1 MRDIDIELKDLS
13 LAYGKNEVIHNVSFQ
28 IERGSFVGLV
38 GPNGSGK
45 STIIKSL
52 SRVMLPTHGA
62 IDIRGHNI
70 AKMKQKDLAL
80 LVSVVPQSP
89 LLPSAFTAFEIVLM
103 GRNPHMGFFE
113 YESDEDMA
121 IVEDAMSKTDTL
133 RFRDR
138 RISELSGGEI
148 QSVVIARALAQQTEL
163 IILDEPTAALDV
175 SRQID
180 VLNFL
185 RQHCKDNN
193 ITIVTA
199 IHDLNLASHY
209 CDRLILIKKG
219 QVFCDGIPS
228 KVITNENL
236 SDVYG
241 PGSYVY
247 PHPYSGLPAVLPM
260 VE

>member
-1 MRDIDIELKDLS
+1 MRNIDIELKEIS
-13 LAYGKNEVIHNVSFQ
+13 LAYGKNEVVHKVSFEV
-28 IERGSFVGLV
+28 ERGSFVGLV

-52 SRVMLPTHGA
+52 SRVMQPTHGE
-62 IDIRGHNI
+62 INIRGQNI
-70 AKMKQKDLAL
+70 TKIKQKDLAL

-113 YESDEDMA
+113 YENEEDMA

-133 RFRDR
+133 RFKDR

-180 VLNFL
+180 VLNFM
-185 RQHCKDNN
+185 RQHCKEHNM
-193 ITIVTA
+193 TIVTA

-219 QVFCDGIPS
+219 RVFCEGIPS
-228 KVITNENL
+228 QVITNENL
-236 SDVYG
+236 AEVYG
-241 PGSYVY
+241 QGSYVY

>member
-1 MRDIDIELKDLS
+1 
-13 LAYGKNEVIHNVSFQ
+13 
-28 IERGSFVGLV
+28 
-38 GPNGSGK
+38 
-45 STIIKSL
+45 
-52 SRVMLPTHGA
+52 
-62 IDIRGHNI
+62 
-70 AKMKQKDLAL
+70 
-80 LVSVVPQSP
+80 
-89 LLPSAFTAFEIVLM
+89 
-103 GRNPHMGFFE
+103 
-113 YESDEDMA
+113 
-121 IVEDAMSKTDTL
+121 
-133 RFRDR
+133 RFKDR

-185 RQHCKDNN
+185 RHHCKENN

-219 QVFCDGIPS
+219 QVFCDDIPS

-236 SDVYG
+236 AEVYG